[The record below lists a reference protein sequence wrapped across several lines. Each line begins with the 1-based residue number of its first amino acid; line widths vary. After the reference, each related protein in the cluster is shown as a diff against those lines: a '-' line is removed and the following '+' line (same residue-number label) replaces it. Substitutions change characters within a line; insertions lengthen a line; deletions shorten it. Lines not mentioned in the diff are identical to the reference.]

1 MQRNVTLE
9 GFAPQTRLE
18 PQFILSPENRHQYCQ
33 NRKSNETSTNN
44 TNKLSGGGTGAS
56 FPPPG
61 QMFHWQSQTTGQG
74 GGGSPPAAAGTRS
87 PPEHG
92 EDGAAPTFLFHLRSP
107 ILSFRSHNC
116 LQNHYSKYQNTTE
129 ATEGST

>member
-1 MQRNVTLE
+1 MQRNVTFE

-18 PQFILSPENRHQYCQ
+18 PQFILSPENHHQYRQ

-56 FPPPG
+56 SPPPRG
-61 QMFHWQSQTTGQG
+61 RCFTGKAKPRDKG
-74 GGGSPPAAAGTRS
+74 GDPPPAAAGTRS

-92 EDGAAPTFLFHLRSP
+92 EDGAAPTFLSNLRSP